1 VRLET
6 ERDVNDWI
14 WAAKSMAV
22 VSAWNAI
29 GLFDRIAKGPTKI
42 TELSAEPRA
51 VKTTLPILL
60 HLGLLASDGET
71 LRLSE
76 TGKRLIAQRGL
87 PSERNLE
94 WLADLSRMKDVLQ
107 SGGPVKD
114 ADGKPRLTTGGTRAD
129 DLAHTERFLDMLY
142 DMSEGPA
149 KSTLEWLSPFL
160 PAKGSILDVGGGHG
174 RYARAFADVGHE
186 VTLFDFPHVV
196 ELAKKRHGD
205 ALQFRAG
212 NFHEV
217 ADFGGPYDLVLLCN
231 IVHSESDEE
240 NRALV
245 ARAAASLRPGGQVA
259 LRDMFLDETGRDPE
273 NAVFF
278 GLTMLFYTAKGSSPT
293 FSQARGWMEA
303 AGLGRVAV
311 TLLDTQ
317 TLITG
322 KKP

>member
-1 VRLET
+1 MRLET
-6 ERDVNDWI
+6 ERDVNDWV

-22 VSAWNAI
+22 VSAWNSL
-29 GLFDRIAKGPTKI
+29 GLFERLAKGPTKI
-42 TELSAEPRA
+42 MELAAEPRA

-76 TGKRLIAQRGL
+76 AGKRLVEQRGL
-87 PSERNLE
+87 PSDRNLE

-107 SGGPVKD
+107 NGGPVKD
-114 ADGKPRLTTGGTRAD
+114 AEGKPRLTTGGTRAD

-142 DMSEGPA
+142 NMSEGPA
-149 KSTLEWLSPFL
+149 KSTFDWLSPFL
-160 PAKGSILDVGGGHG
+160 PKTGAILDIGGGHG
-174 RYARAFADVGHE
+174 RYARAFADAGHQA
-186 VTLFDFPHVV
+186 TLFDFPHVV
-196 ELAKKRHGD
+196 ELARKRHGD
-205 ALQFRAG
+205 ALQFLVG

-217 ADFGGPYDLVLLCN
+217 DDFGGPYDLVLLCN
-231 IVHSESDEE
+231 VVHSESDEE
-240 NRALV
+240 NAALIR
-245 ARAAASLRPGGQVA
+245 RAAKSLRPGGQVV

-293 FSQARGWMEA
+293 FAQARGWLEA
-303 AGLGRVAV
+303 AGLDRVAV

-317 TLITG
+317 TLIAG
-322 KKP
+322 RKS